1 MKDVAGNETQ
11 GEKHTLRLFVH
22 IRGMD
27 NHICRLFSSL
37 AEVDVGR
44 GDSFFF
50 IFNPVISSL
59 DRHLDL
65 I

>member
-22 IRGMD
+22 IRGME

-50 IFNPVISSL
+50 LYLTLLFLLWIGIS
-59 DRHLDL
+59 